1 MTNVCNQYYKCPTTG
16 VEMIFR
22 FSRGSGWGVSFPFG
36 IKQMRKL
43 KEAGIRVPFPE
54 TPDEYKQE
62 VEDFYKRLEEWK

>member
-1 MTNVCNQYYKCPTTG
+1 MTEVCNQYYKCPTTG

-22 FSRGSGWGVSFPFG
+22 FSRGSGWAVGFPFERMG
-36 IKQMRKL
+36 FDTLHNQNIK
-43 KEAGIRVPFPE
+43 VPFPE